1 LSLPKWERK
10 QVEPAARRTQ
20 IRRIET
26 STSPPNGVPQN
37 RADHSY
43 AAAEKIM
50 GLESGRLAMP
60 ANVLSS
66 QFAKPVRTWFV
77 ATAKLKQPIRTAI
90 IEDDP
95 ALRKMIV
102 SLLQADPD
110 YAVVAEFA
118 EGGAAIAAIPQMA
131 LDIALV
137 DIGLPDISGID
148 VIREL
153 KALCPQ
159 CNVLVVTTFGDEK
172 TVTSALEAGA
182 DGYLLK
188 GIALE
193 ELKRD
198 LHALQDGGSPLS
210 PMIARKLL
218 NRLQTKAVDEKSDAG
233 GETSLTP
240 RKHEI
245 LAMIAKGFSY
255 AETSKICSIS
265 AATVHSH
272 LKRIYRKLEV
282 HSKTEAVYEARRRSL
297 IH

>member
-1 LSLPKWERK
+1 
-10 QVEPAARRTQ
+10 
-20 IRRIET
+20 
-26 STSPPNGVPQN
+26 
-37 RADHSY
+37 
-43 AAAEKIM
+43 
-50 GLESGRLAMP
+50 
-60 ANVLSS
+60 VLRSR
-66 QFAKPVRTWFV
+66 FAKPMRTWFV

-233 GETSLTP
+233 GETKLTP
-240 RKHEI
+240 REHEI

>member
-1 LSLPKWERK
+1 
-10 QVEPAARRTQ
+10 
-20 IRRIET
+20 
-26 STSPPNGVPQN
+26 
-37 RADHSY
+37 
-43 AAAEKIM
+43 M
-50 GLESGRLAMP
+50 
-60 ANVLSS
+60 
-66 QFAKPVRTWFV
+66 RTWFV

-233 GETSLTP
+233 GETKLTP
-240 RKHEI
+240 REHEI

>member
-1 LSLPKWERK
+1 
-10 QVEPAARRTQ
+10 
-20 IRRIET
+20 
-26 STSPPNGVPQN
+26 VPQDSSKAALGVIHDAVRIGLHFD
-37 RADHSY
+37 RADDSY
-43 AAAEKIM
+43 AAAEKII

-66 QFAKPVRTWFV
+66 QSAKPVRTWFV

-153 KALCPQ
+153 KALCPA

-218 NRLQTKAVDEKSDAG
+218 NRLQTKAVVDKSDAG

-240 RKHEI
+240 REHEI
-245 LAMIAKGFSY
+245 LEMIAKGFSY
-255 AETSKICSIS
+255 AETSEICSIS

>member
-1 LSLPKWERK
+1 MLLRERDPDPLRSD
-10 QVEPAARRTQ
+10 VLRLNA
-20 IRRIET
+20 
-26 STSPPNGVPQN
+26 
-37 RADHSY
+37 
-43 AAAEKIM
+43 
-50 GLESGRLAMP
+50 RLAML
-60 ANVLSS
+60 ANVLSWNL
-66 QFAKPVRTWFV
+66 QEHMRTGLV
-77 ATAKLKQPIRTAI
+77 ATANLKKPIRTAI
-90 IEDDP
+90 VEDDP
-95 ALRKMIV
+95 VLRRMIV
-102 SLLQADPD
+102 SLLQADPN
-110 YAVVAEFA
+110 YAVVAELA
-118 EGGAAIAAIPQMA
+118 EGKAAIDAISHME
-131 LDIALV
+131 LDILLV

-153 KALCPQ
+153 KARCPG

-188 GIALE
+188 GTALE

-198 LHALQDGGSPLS
+198 IHALQDGGSPLS

-218 NRLQTKAVDEKSDAG
+218 NRLQTKAVDKTPDSG
-233 GETSLTP
+233 GETKLT
-240 RKHEI
+240 RREHEI
-245 LAMIAKGFSY
+245 LEMIAKGFSY

-272 LKRIYRKLEV
+272 LKSIYRKLEV

>member
-1 LSLPKWERK
+1 LHF
-10 QVEPAARRTQ
+10 
-20 IRRIET
+20 
-26 STSPPNGVPQN
+26 NGAEDSDSV
-37 RADHSY
+37 
-43 AAAEKIM
+43 AEKTT
-50 GLESGRLAMP
+50 GLKSGRLARP
-60 ANVLSS
+60 VNVLSL
-66 QFAKPVRTWFV
+66 QFAKPMRTWFV

-240 RKHEI
+240 REHEI

-255 AETSKICSIS
+255 SETSKICSIS
-265 AATVHSH
+265 TATVHSH

>member
-1 LSLPKWERK
+1 
-10 QVEPAARRTQ
+10 
-20 IRRIET
+20 
-26 STSPPNGVPQN
+26 
-37 RADHSY
+37 
-43 AAAEKIM
+43 M
-50 GLESGRLAMP
+50 
-60 ANVLSS
+60 
-66 QFAKPVRTWFV
+66 RTWFV

-172 TVTSALEAGA
+172 TVTSALQAGA

-233 GETSLTP
+233 GETKLTP
-240 RKHEI
+240 REHEI

>member
-1 LSLPKWERK
+1 MPSWRSSPKEGRRLP
-10 QVEPAARRTQ
+10 
-20 IRRIET
+20 
-26 STSPPNGVPQN
+26 
-37 RADHSY
+37 
-43 AAAEKIM
+43 
-50 GLESGRLAMP
+50 
-60 ANVLSS
+60 
-66 QFAKPVRTWFV
+66 
-77 ATAKLKQPIRTAI
+77 
-90 IEDDP
+90 
-95 ALRKMIV
+95 
-102 SLLQADPD
+102 
-110 YAVVAEFA
+110 
-118 EGGAAIAAIPQMA
+118 AIPQMA

-233 GETSLTP
+233 GETKLTP
-240 RKHEI
+240 REHEI